1 MATPA
6 FDLNRFTVESVANVG
21 DASKE
26 FTKPAG
32 ARSMMVYAA
41 EAYWLYGGDQAAGNS
56 STGSQVDITPGATL
70 AMPFAAGTLSP
81 ALPCGGMVN
90 IQIAAQTGNLSN
102 VAIIWMF

>member
-6 FDLNRFTVESVANVG
+6 FDLDRFSVVSVASVG
-21 DASKE
+21 AASKE

-41 EAYWLYGGDQAAGNS
+41 EAYWLYGGDLAAGAS
-56 STGSQVDITPGATL
+56 SSGAQVDITPGATL
-70 AMPFAAGTLSP
+70 AAPFAAGVWSP
-81 ALPCGGMVN
+81 VLPCAALVN

-102 VAIIWMF
+102 VAIIWLS